1 MSYKL
6 EFTECKLPPT
16 TNGMTSFHWWKKK
29 KLSDEW
35 NNLVMF
41 HVLKNGAPPKPLTKA
56 KLTLTR
62 FSSSEPDYDGLVS
75 SFKVVVDSLRYNAVL
90 ADDKMKNIGI
100 PRYDWQKCAPK
111 AGMIHVIVES
121 VDDEN

>member
-41 HVLKNGAPPKPLTKA
+41 HVLKNGAPPKPLQKA
-56 KLTLTR
+56 RLTLTR

-121 VDDEN
+121 IDDEI

>member
-1 MSYKL
+1 MSYRL
-6 EFTECKLPPT
+6 EFVEPKLPPT
-16 TNGMTSFHWWKKK
+16 VNVSSRLHWWSQRKQ
-29 KLSDEW
+29 SQEW
-35 NNLVMF
+35 NNIVMF
-41 HVLKNGAPPKPLTKA
+41 HVLKNGAPKEPLKKA

-62 FSSSEPDYDGLVS
+62 FSASEPDFDNLVS
-75 SFKVVVDSLRYNAVL
+75 SFKKIIDALRYNAVL